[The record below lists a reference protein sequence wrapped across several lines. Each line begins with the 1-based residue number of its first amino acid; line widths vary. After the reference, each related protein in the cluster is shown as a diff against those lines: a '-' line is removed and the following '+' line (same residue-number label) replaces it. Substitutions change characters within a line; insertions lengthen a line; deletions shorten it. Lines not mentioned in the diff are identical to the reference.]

1 MSLIHY
7 NDIKPPEEQPCCNY
21 NPTKEETE
29 LIQLLSVW
37 RKISKNL
44 PKNIEVVYEE
54 CKNKLS
60 ESIEQRYILLDR
72 LRMNKIE
79 DVIVKNV
86 QLAIEKNDED
96 IAAIAFGEI
105 NEHFVCGGFTADEA
119 TKLIDSMGSLIPK
132 PLAVRFENGF
142 YELERKR
149 EIEDIEYRQ
158 MGAKK

>member
-1 MSLIHY
+1 M
-7 NDIKPPEEQPCCNY
+7 PE
-21 NPTKEETE
+21 
-29 LIQLLSVW
+29 S
-37 RKISKNL
+37 
-44 PKNIEVVYEE
+44 IEAVYEE
-54 CKNKLS
+54 CKHKLS
-60 ESIEQRYILLDR
+60 ESMLKRYILLDR

-105 NEHFVCGGFTADEA
+105 NEHFACGGFTADEA

-132 PLAVRFENGF
+132 PLTVRFENRF

-158 MGAKK
+158 IGAKK